1 MAGKMVTNG
10 AATSGAAARPPGK
23 TAREAVQGLA
33 AHEAAARTAA
43 SGGGVGRVHLIGA
56 GPGDPELLTLRA
68 LRLLQQADVVV
79 HDRLVSDEVMAC
91 IPAHVRRI
99 PVGKAAGFHPVPQEQ
114 INALLVELGLSGL
127 TVARLKGGDP
137 TIFGRGGEE
146 FEAVTAAGIPCDYV
160 PGITAAQGAAA
171 SARFPLTHRGLATG
185 LRHVTGHRARDA
197 ALDLDWAS
205 LADPQTTLAV
215 YMGAA
220 NMTEIAAELIRHGMP
235 SDLPVLAVSQ
245 ASTPQEQRLHATL
258 QDIPDALARR
268 PLPAPVLF
276 ILGHVAALAEDC
288 ALPQGVGRPEWRL
301 VAHG

>member
-1 MAGKMVTNG
+1 MAGKTVTGG
-10 AATSGAAARPPGK
+10 AAPGMAARNLNDAAAGK
-23 TAREAVQGLA
+23 ARM
-33 AHEAAARTAA
+33 
-43 SGGGVGRVHLIGA
+43 GRVDLIGA
-56 GPGDPELLTLRA
+56 GPGDAELLTLRA

-99 PVGKAAGFHPVPQEQ
+99 PVGKAAGFHPVPQDE
-114 INALLVELGLSGL
+114 INALLVELALSGL
-127 TVARLKGGDP
+127 AVARLKGGDP

-146 FEAVTAAGIPCDYV
+146 FEAVTRAGIPCDYV

-220 NMTEIAAELIRHGMP
+220 NMAEIAAQLIRHGMP
-235 SDLPVLAVSQ
+235 ADLPVLAVSQ
-245 ASTPQEQRLHATL
+245 ASTPQERRLRATL
-258 QDIPDALARR
+258 SGIAAALARE

-276 ILGHVAALAEDC
+276 IVGHVAAMAEDC
-288 ALPQGVGRPEWRL
+288 ALPQGLYRPEWRL

>member
-1 MAGKMVTNG
+1 MGFDMAGKTVTGG
-10 AATSGAAARPPGK
+10 AAPGMAARNLNDAAAGK
-23 TAREAVQGLA
+23 ARM
-33 AHEAAARTAA
+33 
-43 SGGGVGRVHLIGA
+43 GRVDLIGA
-56 GPGDPELLTLRA
+56 GPGDAELLTLRA

-99 PVGKAAGFHPVPQEQ
+99 PVGKAAGFHPVPQDE
-114 INALLVELGLSGL
+114 INALLVELALSGL
-127 TVARLKGGDP
+127 AVARLKGGDP

-146 FEAVTAAGIPCDYV
+146 FEAVTRAGIPCDYV

-220 NMTEIAAELIRHGMP
+220 NMAEIAAQLIRHGMP
-235 SDLPVLAVSQ
+235 ADLPVLAVSQ
-245 ASTPQEQRLHATL
+245 ASTPQERRLRATL
-258 QDIPDALARR
+258 SGIAAALARE

-276 ILGHVAALAEDC
+276 IVGHVAAMAQDC
-288 ALPQGVGRPEWRL
+288 ALPQGLYRPEWRL

>member
-1 MAGKMVTNG
+1 MAGKTVTNG
-10 AATSGAAARPPGK
+10 AAQGKAARSGVDGAVRGK
-23 TAREAVQGLA
+23 AGM
-33 AHEAAARTAA
+33 
-43 SGGGVGRVHLIGA
+43 GRVDLIGA

-91 IPAHVRRI
+91 VPAHVRRI

-146 FEAVTAAGIPCDYV
+146 FEAVTRAGIPCDYV
-160 PGITAAQGAAA
+160 PGITAAQGASA

-220 NMTEIAAELIRHGMP
+220 NMAEIARELIRHGMP
-235 SDLPVLAVSQ
+235 ADLPVLAVSQ

-258 QDIPDALARR
+258 QDIAAALAGK

-276 ILGHVAALAEDC
+276 IVGHVAAMAEDC
-288 ALPQGVGRPEWRL
+288 ALPQELYRPEWRL

>member
-1 MAGKMVTNG
+1 MGFDMAGKT
-10 AATSGAAARPPGK
+10 ATGDTAGK
-23 TAREAVQGLA
+23 APAGGPAVGK
-33 AHEAAARTAA
+33 
-43 SGGGVGRVHLIGA
+43 VHLIGA
-56 GPGDPELLTLRA
+56 GPGDPDLLTLRA
-68 LRLLQQADVVV
+68 LRLLQEADVVV

-91 IPAHVRRI
+91 VPSHTRRI
-99 PVGKAAGFHPVPQEQ
+99 AVGKAAGFHPVPQEQ
-114 INALLVELGLSGL
+114 INDLLVELGLSGL

-146 FEAVTAAGIPCDYV
+146 FEAVRRAGIPCDYV
-160 PGITAAQGAAA
+160 PGITAAQGAAT

-205 LADPQTTLAV
+205 LADPQTTLVV

-220 NMTEIAAELIRHGMP
+220 NMTQITCELIRHGMP

-245 ASTPQEQRLHATL
+245 ASTPQERRLHATL
-258 QDIPDALARR
+258 ADIAAVLARE

-276 ILGHVAALAEDC
+276 VIGHVAAMAEDC
-288 ALPQGVGRPEWRL
+288 ALPSELYRPEWRM

>member
-1 MAGKMVTNG
+1 MGFDMAGKTVTGG
-10 AATSGAAARPPGK
+10 AAPGMAARNLNDAAAGK
-23 TAREAVQGLA
+23 ARM
-33 AHEAAARTAA
+33 
-43 SGGGVGRVHLIGA
+43 GRVDLIGA
-56 GPGDPELLTLRA
+56 GPGDAELLTLRA

-99 PVGKAAGFHPVPQEQ
+99 PVGKAAGFHPVPQDE
-114 INALLVELGLSGL
+114 INALLVERALSGL
-127 TVARLKGGDP
+127 AVARLKGGDP

-146 FEAVTAAGIPCDYV
+146 FEAVTRAGIPCDYV

-220 NMTEIAAELIRHGMP
+220 NMAEIAAQLIRHGMP
-235 SDLPVLAVSQ
+235 ADLPVLAVSQ
-245 ASTPQEQRLHATL
+245 ASTPQERRLRATL
-258 QDIPDALARR
+258 SGIAAALARE

-276 ILGHVAALAEDC
+276 IVGHVAAMAEDC
-288 ALPQGVGRPEWRL
+288 ALPQGLYRPEWRL